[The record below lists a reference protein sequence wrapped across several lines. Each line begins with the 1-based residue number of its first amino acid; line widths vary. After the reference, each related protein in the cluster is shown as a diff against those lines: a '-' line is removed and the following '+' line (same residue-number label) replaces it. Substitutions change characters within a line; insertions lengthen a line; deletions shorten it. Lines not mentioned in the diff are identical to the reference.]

1 MITSLLTRHFGFDRL
16 RPGQEAVISRLLAG
30 KSAAAIFPTGAGKS
44 LCYQLPAL
52 ALPHLTLVISPLLA
66 LMHDQLAFLRSKGI
80 AAATLDSSQTA
91 EESRRVMQQ
100 ASDGQLKIL
109 MISVE
114 RLKNERFRR
123 FIAHIPLSLLVVD
136 EAHCISEWGHNFRP
150 DYLKLPDHRRELA
163 IPQVLLLTATAT
175 PAVMAATARR
185 MAAGSSSRPS
195 RVSPCFES
203 AFQQPTMRA
212 ASSTFIWL
220 SSFFSSSCR
229 RRLTWLSSMAS
240 TMTL

>member
-100 ASDGQLKIL
+100 ASDGKLKIL

-123 FIAHIPLSLLVVD
+123 FIAHIPPC
-136 EAHCISEWGHNFRP
+136 HCWWWTRP
-150 DYLKLPDHRRELA
+150 
-163 IPQVLLLTATAT
+163 TASRSGAT
-175 PAVMAATARR
+175 TFA
-185 MAAGSSSRPS
+185 
-195 RVSPCFES
+195 
-203 AFQQPTMRA
+203 PT
-212 ASSTFIWL
+212 T
-220 SSFFSSSCR
+220 SSCR
-229 RRLTWLSSMAS
+229 IIAVNWPFPRCCC
-240 TMTL
+240 